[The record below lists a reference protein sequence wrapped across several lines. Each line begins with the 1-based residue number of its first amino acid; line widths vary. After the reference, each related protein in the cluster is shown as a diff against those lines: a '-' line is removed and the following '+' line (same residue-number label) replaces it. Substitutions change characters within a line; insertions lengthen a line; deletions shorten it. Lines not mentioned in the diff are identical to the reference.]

1 MNNLT
6 YILVVVGAIT
16 SATRLATELEKKGC
30 KSIKVIRTPIVL
42 SAGGCSYSIK
52 LPESDINIL
61 RSVVSIRRYR
71 VKKIYSVVEEGRE
84 CEYNDI
90 S

>member
-1 MNNLT
+1 MR

-16 SATRLATELEKKGC
+16 STTRLGTVLEKNGC
-30 KSIKVIRTPIVL
+30 KNINIIRTPIVI
-42 SAGGCSYSIK
+42 SSGGCSYSLK
-52 LPESDINIL
+52 MDEKDIDVL
-61 RSVVSIRRYR
+61 RSVTASRRFR
-71 VKKIYSVVEEGRE
+71 IKKIYSVNDSGQE